1 MINKA
6 RYISM
11 YVTWKRQHSLVP
23 YTVCVASGRD
33 IVQLGLI
40 LRSLYV
46 MTRSILYCLKTC
58 SAFGAVIGWESIPN
72 RA

>member
-6 RYISM
+6 RYIAM
-11 YVTWKRQHSLVP
+11 YVTWKIGLVP

-46 MTRSILYCLKTC
+46 MTRSTLYCLKTC
-58 SAFGAVIGWESIPN
+58 SAFGAVIGLESIPN